1 MTISTIRNRIDE
13 INNRINERTNELI
26 EEQNPYIE
34 MDSEIIALN
43 SELTSLNNEM
53 DIARNEVYAY
63 AVNYRKN
70 NLENDLKSAN
80 DRYAE
85 RGKELTENDVDF
97 TSQFMDEEYNSI
109 SNEINSIQGEINN
122 LNGYIE
128 SYSQTRFGS
137 LEKQLE
143 EANANLEARINTL
156 EEEGNNY
163 PQMDEEV
170 INLNGQIS
178 MLNDSIKKMKE
189 EIKENAYYLRAQ
201 ELENNLLNANKK
213 IEEKEIELD
222 KNNVSYDDRYRDEEY
237 INLCREKDYIQKMID
252 DLKYKYD
259 NNLLTEEIFNE
270 ISLPE
275 LPKKVNDKS
284 STKSGNDSSF
294 DDSTKQKDSSQT
306 DANDESKSNENGNTQ
321 TDTKDNS
328 NDVENQIKDLEGKLK
343 ACAERMQKA
352 REEGNEQAYAEEKSR
367 YNYLTQEIN
376 KLKSNQQQRPTAGS
390 GNDFGNSSNS
400 DENNSDNSDDN
411 NSSDDS
417 SDDNESNNE
426 NDEENDKDMDEE
438 ELNLDENDKDE
449 EKDNEKTEEEKK
461 EERKQKIKKAAIGAL
476 GGAIGFGLS
485 FVLQPGTAGTV
496 ISVGRL
502 VYSTAKKGLKVY
514 TEKHKDDENN
524 KIIKM
529 VGKVKEF
536 TKEQAEKHPKITS
549 AISKVNNFLKK
560 PETQV
565 FLNGM
570 AAGYTIG
577 KISQA
582 VYKMHE
588 ASAMEK
594 NKQIEKSDIGD
605 KNLDDKNIGD
615 TTENKIETN
624 YERPEPPVDPEIKI
638 DTKPTFDPTKPV
650 DLSSLGEGYVSSYSS
665 DPVSLITSA
674 GKNAMFDKINVVDGK
689 TWVHF
694 TQGNGAGY
702 AWFPADK
709 VLNALDLSD
718 ISELTGEVSGGM
730 HL

>member
-70 NLENDLKSAN
+70 NLENDLKSTN

-97 TSQFMDEEYNSI
+97 TSQFMDSEYNSLA
-109 SNEINSIQGEINN
+109 NEINSIQGEINN

-294 DDSTKQKDSSQT
+294 DDSAKQKDSSQT

-485 FVLQPGTAGTV
+485 FALQPGTAGTV

-702 AWFPADK
+702 AWFPAED

>member
-63 AVNYRKN
+63 PVNYRKN
-70 NLENDLKSAN
+70 NLENDLKSTN

-97 TSQFMDEEYNSI
+97 TSQFMDSEYNSLA
-109 SNEINSIQGEINN
+109 NEINSIQGEINN

-294 DDSTKQKDSSQT
+294 DDSAKQKDSSQT

-638 DTKPTFDPTKPV
+638 DTKPTFDSTKPV

-702 AWFPADK
+702 AWFPADE